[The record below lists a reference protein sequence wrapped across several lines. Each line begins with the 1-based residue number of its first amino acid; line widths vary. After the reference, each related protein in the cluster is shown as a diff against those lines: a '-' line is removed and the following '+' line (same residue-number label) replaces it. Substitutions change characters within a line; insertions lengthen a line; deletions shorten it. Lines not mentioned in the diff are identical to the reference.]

1 MGNCFECFGK
11 KVAPKVPARDYV
23 VTEDSKEIQN
33 KIERVLENETA
44 VWEPF
49 TKYTI
54 YKMTIEK
61 SITDSR
67 WYRVRLLVINEEG
80 ECTCYFID
88 YRVFIYSYVKIDTI
102 AMYPKNVHLS

>member
-11 KVAPKVPARDYV
+11 KVAPEVPARDYV
-23 VTEDSKEIQN
+23 VTED
-33 KIERVLENETA
+33 V

-49 TKYTI
+49 TEYTI

-88 YRVFIYSYVKIDTI
+88 YGVISSYVKIRTTV
-102 AMYPKNVHLS
+102 MYPK